1 MRIALGADEN
11 LPLVV
16 DIVRYLEERGHQ
28 VTRFGAPD
36 SGKQEPWARV
46 AASVAEGVAHSD
58 FDFGIVCCWTGTGVS
73 IAANKV
79 AGIRAALCG
88 DAQTARGAR
97 KWNDA
102 NVLAMSLRATAP
114 AVAREILDAWL
125 DEDYDGT
132 EDESI
137 AAIRALEE
145 PHSSGE
151 PSRSS
156 AR

>member
-11 LPLVV
+11 LPLVAE
-16 DIVRYLEERGHQ
+16 ITRYLEERGLQ
-28 VTRFGAPD
+28 VDKFGAAS

-46 AASVAEGVAHSD
+46 AATVGEAVARKEY
-58 FDFGIVCCWTGTGVS
+58 DFGIVCCWTGTGVTM
-73 IAANKV
+73 AANKV
-79 AGIRAALCG
+79 PRVRAALCA

-102 NVLAMSLRATAP
+102 NVLGMSLRATSP

-137 AAIRALEE
+137 SAIRELEE
-145 PHSSGE
+145 PHSSGDS
-151 PSRSS
+151 SRSS

>member
-11 LPLVV
+11 LPLLG
-16 DIVRYLEERGHQ
+16 DIAHYLEERGHQ
-28 VTRFGAPD
+28 IQLLGAPA
-36 SGKQEPWARV
+36 SGKQEPWAPTAV
-46 AASVAEGVAHSD
+46 AVAEAVVQGNA
-58 FDFGIVCCWTGTGVS
+58 DFGVVCCWTGTGVA

-79 AGIRAALCG
+79 TGARAALCV
-88 DAQTARGAR
+88 DAETARGAR

-102 NVLAMSLRATAP
+102 NVLALSLRRTAP

-125 DEDYDGT
+125 DETYDGT
-132 EDESI
+132 EEESLG
-137 AAIRALEE
+137 AIRDLEGDQ
-145 PHSSGE
+145 SSGE

>member
-11 LPLVV
+11 LPLVAE
-16 DIVRYLEERGHQ
+16 IAKYLEERGIQ
-28 VTRFGAPD
+28 VDKFGAAS

-46 AASVAEGVAHSD
+46 ASAVAEGVARNEY
-58 FDFGIVCCWTGTGVS
+58 DFGVVCCWTGTGVS

-79 AGIRAALCG
+79 PKVRAALCA

-102 NVLAMSLRATAP
+102 NVLAMSLRSTAP

-137 AAIRALEE
+137 AAIREVEE
-145 PHSSGE
+145 AHSSGDS
-151 PSRSS
+151 SRSS

>member
-11 LPLVV
+11 LPLVTEV
-16 DIVRYLEERGHQ
+16 GRYLEERGIE
-28 VTRFGAPD
+28 VDRFGAAS
-36 SGKQEPWARV
+36 SGKQEPWGRV
-46 AASVAEGVAHSD
+46 AAAVAEAVARAD
-58 FDFGIVCCWTGTGVS
+58 YDFGVVCCWTGTGVS

-79 AGIRAALCG
+79 PRVRAALCA

-102 NVLAMSLRATAP
+102 NVLAMSLRATSP

-137 AAIRALEE
+137 SAIRELEA